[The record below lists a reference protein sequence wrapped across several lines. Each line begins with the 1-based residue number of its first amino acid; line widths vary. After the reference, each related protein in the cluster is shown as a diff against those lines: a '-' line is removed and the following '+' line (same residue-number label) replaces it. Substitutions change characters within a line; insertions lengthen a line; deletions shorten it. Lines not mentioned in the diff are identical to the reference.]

1 MFRSVSKPSDVR
13 WDDLDALNYAGS
25 IGRPA
30 GGVVLHEGLSENA
43 PRTVGSDAR
52 W

>member
-1 MFRSVSKPSDVR
+1 MR
-13 WDDLDALNYAGS
+13 WDDLGALNYADRV
-25 IGRPA
+25 GRPA
-30 GGVVLHEGLSENA
+30 GGAVLHEGLSENA